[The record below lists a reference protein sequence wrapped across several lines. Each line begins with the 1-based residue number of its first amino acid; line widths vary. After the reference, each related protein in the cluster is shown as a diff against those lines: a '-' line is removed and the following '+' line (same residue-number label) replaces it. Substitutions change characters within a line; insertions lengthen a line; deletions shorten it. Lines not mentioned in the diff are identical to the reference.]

1 MKLYDLPAIADD
13 IEAEL
18 LESCGELTPEL
29 EQRIAAFVAEGKGK
43 IEAAAIVVKSL
54 EANAEVC
61 KTEAKRLSER
71 GAGLEKSA
79 ERLKALIL
87 FAVDNG
93 FGGRVRTEL
102 YTVWAQSS
110 AATISFEL
118 KPDADI
124 YLLSAQ
130 EPWCVRMRDPEL
142 DRVALKEAV
151 KGGREL
157 PYCVTATE
165 NPGTRYLRIK

>member
-1 MKLYDLPAIADD
+1 MRLYQIPLEAADIA
-13 IEAEL
+13 AEL
-18 LESCGELTPEL
+18 AEHYGELTPEI
-29 EQRIAAFVAEGKGK
+29 EQRIAAFLADGKEK
-43 IEAAAIVVKSL
+43 VEAAAMVVKSL
-54 EANAEVC
+54 EGDAEVC
-61 KTEAKRLSER
+61 KAEAKRLLGRAE
-71 GAGLEKSA
+71 GLDRA
-79 ERLKALIL
+79 ADRLKGLIL
-87 FAVDNG
+87 FAVDEG

-102 YTVWAQSS
+102 FTIWAQSS

-130 EPWCVRMRDPEL
+130 ESWCVRMRDPEL

-151 KGGREL
+151 KAGREL

-165 NPGTRYLRIK
+165 NPGTRYLRIR